1 MFALVENNTVVRYP
15 YSVYDLSRENPNTS
29 FGKNLSDDELLAF
42 GMHRVFFSTRPDVSW
57 SQTIEETN
65 PVFNSES
72 QRWEQSWIVR
82 DLTADELQYK
92 VDEHS
97 ASIRVQRNAKLL
109 ESDWTQGKD
118 ISESISTSWAAYR
131 QALRDITSQS
141 GFPSVVNW
149 PTQPE

>member
-57 SQTIEETN
+57 SQTTEETN

-82 DLTADELQYK
+82 DLTADELQSK

-97 ASIRVQRNAKLL
+97 ASIRSQRNAKLA
-109 ESDWTQGKD
+109 ETDWRFRSDMNPSQAWKD
-118 ISESISTSWAAYR
+118 YC

-141 GFPSVVNW
+141 GFPSTVDW